1 VRELSPVGIW
11 KGEAMTLRLPLKDL
25 KTMGGDCL
33 VALLQVEN
41 AGPILGAAEYEL
53 AADGT

>member
-1 VRELSPVGIW
+1 MW

-25 KTMGGDCL
+25 RIKRGDYV

-41 AGPILGAAEYEL
+41 GGPILGAAQFDQRR
-53 AADGT
+53 AAAR